1 MTPEEFDFL
10 SGLVRKRS
18 GLVLSNDKTY
28 LLESRLTPIAR
39 KNNLGG
45 ISELVSALRMGSNE
59 ALAADV
65 TEAMT
70 TNESFFFRDKTPFD
84 IFSDRILP
92 HMMKTRA
99 GQRKLRVWSAAASTG
114 QEIYSLAMLIDNN
127 PATTGWTFDLLG
139 TDLSREVLE
148 RARQGMYTQF
158 EVQRGL
164 PIQLLMKYFTQ
175 VGETWQIDAKIRRMA
190 QFKENNLLEPL
201 SHLGRFDIIFCRN
214 VLIYFDAPTKG
225 DILRRV
231 AAAMNPGASLLLG
244 AAETVIGLTDR
255 LAPHAKHRGLY
266 GHAEA
271 ALVLLTAGADPEIRN
286 DNGQSPLEAAA
297 FRGDLTAVN
306 LLLDG
311 GADLNAASP
320 AGKTPLMMA
329 AMFNHTAIVEWLVA
343 QGAP

>member
-201 SHLGRFDIIFCRN
+201 SHMGRFDIIFCRN
-214 VLIYFDAPTKG
+214 VLIYFDQPTKKM
-225 DILRRV
+225 ILERM
-231 AAAMNPGASLLLG
+231 ADMMPDDGCLLLG
-244 AAETVIGLTDR
+244 AAETVVGITD
-255 LAPHAKHRGLY
+255 AFKPVPGARGLY
-266 GHAEA
+266 ARKPEA
-271 ALVLLTAGADPEIRN
+271 LGDGAAPAAAPLKAAVGAGAP
-286 DNGQSPLEAAA
+286 AA
-297 FRGDLTAVN
+297 
-306 LLLDG
+306 
-311 GADLNAASP
+311 P
-320 AGKTPLMMA
+320 AGAGMGTTGLASRPATGATTGATTGTAPRPSFTPTRPTST
-329 AMFNHTAIVEWLVA
+329 FNR
-343 QGAP
+343 